1 MQFPTPPV
9 ILASASVVGKKEG
22 VGPLHDRFDSISQ
35 DTYFGTK
42 SWEQAESAML
52 RQCFDLVCQKAGLQ
66 PEQLD
71 YVLSGDLL
79 NQCVGSAYAMR
90 DIGVPY
96 LGLYGAC
103 STMAESLSL
112 AAMLID
118 GGYAEHAAALTSSHF
133 CSAERQYRFPLE
145 YGGVRTPTAQWTV
158 TGSGALILG
167 ASGNGPR
174 VTMVTTGKIADA
186 GITDANNMG
195 AAWRPQPTRRSRRT
209 LPTPAA
215 RRTTMI

>member
-1 MQFPTPPV
+1 MQFVAPPV

-22 VGPLHDRFDSISQ
+22 EGPLRDCFDSVSQ

-52 RQCFDLVCQKAGLQ
+52 RQCFDLVCQKAGLP

-96 LGLYGAC
+96 RGVYGAC

-118 GGYAEHAAALTSSHF
+118 GGYAEHAAALNRKMMTKPD
-133 CSAERQYRFPLE
+133 CE
-145 YGGVRTPTAQWTV
+145 
-158 TGSGALILG
+158 GA
-167 ASGNGPR
+167 R
-174 VTMVTTGKIADA
+174 VPG
-186 GITDANNMG
+186 
-195 AAWRPQPTRRSRRT
+195 
-209 LPTPAA
+209 
-215 RRTTMI
+215 

>member
-1 MQFPTPPV
+1 MQFVAPPV

-22 VGPLHDRFDSISQ
+22 EGPLRDCFDSVSQ

-52 RQCFDLVCQKAGLQ
+52 RQCFDLVCQKAGLP

-118 GGYAEHAAALTSSHF
+118 GGYAEHARRAHELALLLCRAAVPVPAGIRRRAHTDCAVDRHRAPARSS
-133 CSAERQYRFPLE
+133 
-145 YGGVRTPTAQWTV
+145 
-158 TGSGALILG
+158 SGAAAAG
-167 ASGNGPR
+167 R
-174 VTMVTTGKIADA
+174 V
-186 GITDANNMG
+186 
-195 AAWRPQPTRRSRRT
+195 
-209 LPTPAA
+209 
-215 RRTTMI
+215 

>member
-1 MQFPTPPV
+1 MQFVAPPV

-22 VGPLHDRFDSISQ
+22 EGPLRDRFDSVSQ

-52 RQCFDLVCQKAGLQ
+52 RQCFDLVCQKAGLL

-133 CSAERQYRFPLE
+133 CSPS
-145 YGGVRTPTAQWTV
+145 GS
-158 TGSGALILG
+158 TGSRWNTAACAHRLR
-167 ASGNGPR
+167 SGPSP
-174 VTMVTTGKIADA
+174 APA
-186 GITDANNMG
+186 
-195 AAWRPQPTRRSRRT
+195 RSSSAR
-209 LPTPAA
+209 PAA
-215 RRTTMI
+215 GRV